1 MNTTH
6 HRLARYAAIAATP
19 VAGSALGDVTYVSVE
34 TTITSNNRYTVSQT
48 GPQGSFSFDIRP
60 RFQIDGDKGASNVYW
75 CDFTAGSNV
84 QWLLGT
90 SDNHFQRFSDGEM
103 ISAGAVDRLG
113 NDEAWVATT
122 YRDSNGSLAFSYGNF
137 VVGDGPAQSG
147 YVGFIFPAD
156 DGEGRVTHY
165 GYVSITWDGVDLTL
179 HGYAW
184 ENVGGEGIVAGSTA
198 VPGIGGL
205 AALAIGAAGL
215 RSRRQRTVA

>member
-60 RFQIDGDKGASNVYW
+60 RFASDGDPGTTNIYF

-84 QWLLGT
+84 NWLLET
-90 SDNHFQRFSDGEM
+90 NTTFFQRFSDGEM

-113 NDEAWVATT
+113 TDQGWVATT
-122 YRDSNGSLAFSYGNF
+122 QRDSNGSLADSYGNF
-137 VVGDGPAQSG
+137 AVGDGPSQSG
-147 YVGFIFPAD
+147 YVGFTFLAD
-156 DGEGRVTHY
+156 DGAGDVSHY

-198 VPGIGGL
+198 VPGLGGL
-205 AALAIGAAGL
+205 AALAIGAAGV

>member
-34 TTITSNNRYTVSQT
+34 TTITSNSGYTVSQT
-48 GPQGSFSFDIRP
+48 GPQGSFSFAILP
-60 RFQIDGDKGASNVYW
+60 KFASDGEPGATNIYW

-84 QWLLGT
+84 NWLLET
-90 SDNHFQRFSDGEM
+90 SSFFQRFSDGEM

-113 NDEAWVATT
+113 TDQGWVATT
-122 YRDSNGSLAFSYGNF
+122 QRGSYGSLADSYGNF
-137 VVGDGPAQSG
+137 AVGYGPAQSG
-147 YVGFIFPAD
+147 YIGFTFLAD
-156 DGEGRVTHY
+156 DGTGDVSHY

-198 VPGIGGL
+198 VPGLGGL
-205 AALAIGAAGL
+205 AALAIGAAGV

>member
-19 VAGSALGDVTYVSVE
+19 VAGSALGDVTYVSVG
-34 TTITSNNRYTVSQT
+34 TTITSNNSYTVSQT
-48 GPQGSFSFDIRP
+48 GPQGSFSFAIEPMSDSSGGPGTTYHYLCDFI
-60 RFQIDGDKGASNVYW
+60 AESNVRW
-75 CDFTAGSNV
+75 MQETSENH
-84 QWLLGT
+84 LL
-90 SDNHFQRFSDGEM
+90 RFADGEM
-103 ISAGAVDRLG
+103 ISAGAGWLG
-113 NDEAWVATT
+113 NGRGWVATT
-122 YRDSNGSLAFSYGNF
+122 VRDSNGSLARTYGNF

-147 YVGFIFPAD
+147 YIGFTFLAD
-156 DGEGRVTHY
+156 DGAGDVRHY

-198 VPGIGGL
+198 VPGLGGL
-205 AALAIGAAGL
+205 AALAIGAAGV